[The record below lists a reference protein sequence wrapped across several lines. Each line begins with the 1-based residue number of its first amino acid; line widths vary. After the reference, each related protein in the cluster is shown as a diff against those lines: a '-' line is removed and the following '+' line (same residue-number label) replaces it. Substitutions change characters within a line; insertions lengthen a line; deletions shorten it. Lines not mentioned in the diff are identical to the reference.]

1 MYNAEVFMKN
11 SCKIDTASVIY
22 NKGKESK
29 VEYRGKVFDAT
40 YDKDH
45 KMFVVNDN
53 VDTVK

>member
-29 VEYRGKVFDAT
+29 VEYGGKVFDAT